1 MQGKAFISISAST
14 QNNKPGYPET
24 IPSAY
29 NQNQEYLMK
38 NYSDVPFQKFNDNEP
53 VPDHFMTSRNDW
65 WKD

>member
-29 NQNQEYLMK
+29 NQN
-38 NYSDVPFQKFNDNEP
+38 
-53 VPDHFMTSRNDW
+53 
-65 WKD
+65 